1 MHLGYFDIAI
11 PKGRE
16 NVADQELAK
25 QVIGMFDK
33 NKDGQLARDEVDPD
47 KRPLFD
53 KIDANQ
59 DGIVTEEEL
68 IPRIPELRRLLR
80 L

>member
-11 PKGRE
+11 PKGSE
-16 NVADQELAK
+16 NMVDQEIAK
-25 QVIGMFDK
+25 KIFSMFDK

-47 KRPLFD
+47 KRPIFD
-53 KIDANQ
+53 KLDANQ
-59 DGIVTEEEL
+59 DGIVTEAEL
-68 IPRIPELRRLLR
+68 IPRIPELRKLLR